1 MKSLLTTTLLFVASF
16 SSQAFVLNSDI
27 QFVAADTSAETNLC
41 MVAAESGYKAA
52 NRVKSADLSLAT
64 TKCNGLSI
72 QNFAKQYQPV
82 ATTTTVAPV
91 TTVTTTTIL
100 AKTYN
105 FVPANNS
112 EESKLCTVAA
122 TEGFRAAIQSTEL
135 DANNLYCNG
144 SKIKSFAKRYAKS

>member
-91 TTVTTTTIL
+91 TTTTTL